1 MLNMPVNEH
10 TRLLLT
16 ADEEL
21 WAYICLIR
29 FLLLINKEEE
39 EARGGGLIRKLI
51 QTALR
56 AQNHISEK
64 IMS

>member
-1 MLNMPVNEH
+1 MLYMPVNKH

-16 ADEEL
+16 EDEEP

-39 EARGGGLIRKLI
+39 EEKEGGLMRKVI
-51 QTALR
+51 QR
-56 AQNHISEK
+56 ARV
-64 IMS
+64 